1 MIDFSCFARL
11 VKNEFV
17 TNYALNIYLYMYVKY
32 IKENEFI
39 YKYLQQVTIL
49 NGTIQAQRLSIDSC
63 RSPCVDYTSCKN
75 CTESDCIWCQNEKR
89 CVDKNAYPASFPYG
103 QCREW
108 TTVDSKCHPTET
120 GKEWCTF
127 YSSCSACRS
136 DPGCGWCDDGSGTGK
151 GLCLPGGARGPSTK
165 SLDTCSIERW
175 YFTKCPSKCIMI
187 K

>member
-1 MIDFSCFARL
+1 MYI
-11 VKNEFV
+11 
-17 TNYALNIYLYMYVKY
+17 YVKY
-32 IKENEFI
+32 IKENESI

-108 TTVDSKCHPTET
+108 TTVDSKCHPRET

-127 YSSCSACRS
+127 YSSCAACRS

-151 GLCLPGGARGPSTK
+151 GLCLPGGARGPSSK

-175 YFTKCPSKCIMI
+175 YFTKCPSKCIII